1 MAKAKIIAAILVAA
15 YVIGVFVQNSEY
27 VDFKFL
33 FLGTIRV
40 SRTLLI
46 IVSALLGSAVTILA
60 QVMWHR
66 HKRPSHVSVAPPPS
80 APVPPH

>member
-1 MAKAKIIAAILVAA
+1 MGKIKLAVAVVVAA
-15 YVIGVFVQNSEY
+15 YVIGIFVQNSDP

-46 IVSALLGSAVTILA
+46 IISALIGSMLTLIA
-60 QVMWHR
+60 QFAWR
-66 HKRPSHVSVAPPPS
+66 RRKRPSAPAAVPS
-80 APVPPH
+80 STPVPPA